1 MTEPPHKN
9 CKMRQTRL
17 LLSSL
22 LVWCSL
28 SAVQAALYRINA
40 GGSDFIDDKGNF
52 WEGDKNQ
59 KYYTNGNAYTKT
71 TPIANTVN
79 DALYQTEIWKASKW
93 EFPVP
98 SPGDYRVRLHL
109 AEVYG
114 LVTGQRVYDVMAEGL
129 LEKDDVD
136 IYKLAGANTAWV
148 ETFDVT
154 VTDGSLTIEFVKG
167 KQEPKVCA
175 IEIDVV
181 PFDLYINAGSG
192 DYVDSDGNTWV
203 ADTYFTGGKVFILQR
218 SQSIAGTV
226 EDPLYKTERYGR
238 MQYDIPV
245 PFNGDY
251 SVKLHFAETY
261 LVIQSIGKRIFD
273 IEIENKLARSQL
285 DIFSSV
291 GSATALIESFETKV
305 TDGTLSIKFIPSK
318 ENPKVNAIEI
328 HSTLASGSSPTA
340 PAPSPAPMTA
350 PPTTPKPTTVPP
362 TIGPTTVPPT
372 TAKPTTVP
380 PTTAPPTTS
389 KPTTVPPTIVLP
401 TIVPPTTA
409 PPTTSKPTTVPPTIV
424 PPTIVLPTTVKPTT
438 VPPTTAPP
446 TTSKP
451 TTVPPTIVPPTTAP
465 PTTSKPMTVPPTTS
479 PPISSPTVG
488 GGSTV
493 VYRVNAGGSSYTDTL
508 GHVWEADNPYVSFGR
523 SFTVTGA
530 AIAGTDDDVLF
541 RSERWDDPSDDPMRF
556 DFQVENG
563 LYQVRLGFAEI
574 YGLKAGERVFDVIIN
589 DQVVIK
595 SHDIFAKVGANTA
608 DIEEFTTEVTG
619 GKLTVTFKRIKE
631 NPKASKY
638 QSMSL
643 NFLFPRAHTSFTK
656 LQINCIEIHSISG
669 SPKTTKIYQ
678 INAGSKTDY
687 VDGLNEIW
695 EADTGYVTGGVT
707 YSTGASVDI
716 STPGTGAQS
725 IYQTERYRADMAYKL
740 PGKFSEICLAL
751 V

>member
-1 MTEPPHKN
+1 
-9 CKMRQTRL
+9 MRRTRL

-28 SAVQAALYRINA
+28 SAVQATLYRINA

-98 SPGDYRVRLHL
+98 SPGEYRVRLHL

-154 VTDGSLTIEFVKG
+154 VNDGSLTIEFVKG

-261 LVIQSIGKRIFD
+261 LATQSIGKRIFD

-285 DIFSSV
+285 DIFASV

-328 HSTLASGSSPTA
+328 HSTLALGGSPTA
-340 PAPSPAPMTA
+340 PAPSPAPTTA
-350 PPTTPKPTTVPP
+350 PPTTSKPTTVPP
-362 TIGPTTVPPT
+362 TIVLPTTVPPT
-372 TAKPTTVP
+372 TAKPTTVPPTTAPPTTSKPMTVPPTTAPPTTVPPTTAP

-409 PPTTSKPTTVPPTIV
+409 K
-424 PPTIVLPTTVKPTT
+424 
-438 VPPTTAPP
+438 
-446 TTSKP
+446 
-451 TTVPPTIVPPTTAP
+451 PTIVPPTTAP
-465 PTTSKPMTVPPTTS
+465 PTTSKPTIM
-479 PPISSPTVG
+479 PPISSPTFG

-508 GHVWEADNPYVSFGR
+508 GQVWEADNPYVSFGR

-541 RSERWDDPSDDPMRF
+541 RSERWDHPSDDPMRF

-574 YGLKAGERVFDVIIN
+574 YGFKAGERVFDVIIN
-589 DQVVIK
+589 DQVVLK
-595 SHDIFAKVGANTA
+595 WHDIFAKVGANTA

-619 GKLTVTFKRIKE
+619 GKLTVTFKHIKE

-643 NFLFPRAHTSFTK
+643 NFLFPRAHTSFIK
-656 LQINCIEIHSISG
+656 LQINYIEIHSISG

-678 INAGSKTDY
+678 INAGSKIDY

-695 EADTGYVTGGVT
+695 EADTDYVTGGVT
-707 YSTGASVDI
+707 YSTGASVDT

-740 PGKFSEICLAL
+740 PGKFSETCLAL

>member
-1 MTEPPHKN
+1 
-9 CKMRQTRL
+9 MRRTRL

-98 SPGDYRVRLHL
+98 SPGEYRVRLHL

-154 VTDGSLTIEFVKG
+154 VNDGSLTIEFVKG

-261 LVIQSIGKRIFD
+261 LATQSIGKRIFD

-285 DIFSSV
+285 DIFASV

-328 HSTLASGSSPTA
+328 HSTLASGGSPTA
-340 PAPSPAPMTA
+340 PAPSPAPTTA
-350 PPTTPKPTTVPP
+350 PPTTSKPTTVPP
-362 TIGPTTVPPT
+362 TIVLPTTVPPT

-389 KPTTVPPTIVLP
+389 KPTTVPPTTAPP
-401 TIVPPTTA
+401 TTVPPTTAPPTTA

-424 PPTIVLPTTVKPTT
+424 LPTI
-438 VPPTTAPP
+438 VPPTTA
-446 TTSKP
+446 K
-451 TTVPPTIVPPTTAP
+451 PTIVPPTTAP
-465 PTTSKPMTVPPTTS
+465 PTTSKPTIM
-479 PPISSPTVG
+479 PPISSPTFG

-508 GHVWEADNPYVSFGR
+508 GQVWEADNPYVSFGR

-541 RSERWDDPSDDPMRF
+541 RSERWDHPSDDPMRF

-595 SHDIFAKVGANTA
+595 LHDIFSKVGANTA
-608 DIEEFTTEVTG
+608 DIEEFTTEVTRG
-619 GKLTVTFKRIKE
+619 RLTVTFKHVKE

-643 NFLFPRAHTSFTK
+643 NFLFPCAHTSFMK
-656 LQINCIEIHSISG
+656 LQINCIEIHSLSG

-695 EADTGYVTGGVT
+695 EADTDYVTGGVT
-707 YSTGASVDI
+707 YSTGATVDT
-716 STPGTGAQS
+716 SAPGTGAQS

-740 PGKFSEICLAL
+740 PGKFSETCLAM